1 MKKAIT
7 MMVSA
12 ALVAGAV
19 TTASAQEAPEKP
31 TGISIRAGVYIPTDR
46 GIKDFNDTWFAAGV
60 DYQFAQKP
68 WFVSVDYTAK
78 DDFRIIPF
86 TLNYKAQS
94 GSGLYGFLG
103 AGFALSRREVAGGGT
118 EDKTRFAYQAGLGW
132 EFERQAKNPFF
143 VEGRFVGNDNSD
155 LNSFAAFV
163 GIRL

>member
-7 MMVSA
+7 MMVCA

-19 TTASAQEAPEKP
+19 TTASAQEAEKP
-31 TGISIRAGVYIPTDR
+31 TGISIRAGVYIPTER

-60 DYQFAQKP
+60 DYQFSQKP

-86 TLNYKAQS
+86 TLNYKVEAA
-94 GSGLYGFLG
+94 SGLYGFLG
-103 AGFALSRREVAGGGT
+103 AGFALSRRDVAGGGN
-118 EDKTRFAYQAGLGW
+118 EDKTRFAYQAGIGW
-132 EFERQAKNPFF
+132 EFQHSKNPLFL
-143 VEGRFVGNDNSD
+143 EGRFVGNDNSD